1 MSSVA
6 RKKEPNGITIGMI
19 SVILMG
25 MAIALVLA
33 FAKIYLS
40 NQIYKES
47 KEINNIQRRVEA
59 LKAEKMILEQNVE
72 KLKFK
77 NQVEDTIFT
86 ISETDE

>member
-25 MAIALVLA
+25 MAIALILS

-47 KEINNIQRRVEA
+47 KEINNIQRRVDA

-86 ISETDE
+86 ISETD

>member
-1 MSSVA
+1 MQKV
-6 RKKEPNGITIGMI
+6 RKKDPNGITIGMI

-33 FAKIYLS
+33 LAKVYLS

-47 KEINNIQRRVEA
+47 KEVNNIQRRVDA
-59 LKAEKMILEQNVE
+59 LKAEQSILEQKVE

-77 NQVEDTIFT
+77 NRVEDTIFSIT
-86 ISETDE
+86 PESK

>member
-1 MSSVA
+1 MSSVT
-6 RKKEPNGITIGMI
+6 RKKEPNGITIGMA

-25 MAIALVLA
+25 MAIALILS

-47 KEINNIQRRVEA
+47 KKINNIQRRVDA
-59 LKAEKMILEQNVE
+59 LKAEKMILEQKVD

-86 ISETDE
+86 ISETD